1 MLTVEQIVS
10 TQKDQAAAFY
20 ALANQAVTGVERL
33 TDLNL
38 KALKSTM
45 ADSAAQTEALF
56 GIKDVQGIIALQNS
70 DLKAAAEKASAY
82 GRELYEIASGFGGE
96 VAKVTEARAAEA
108 QKQFTAFVDNA
119 VKNAPKGTEQAVAAL
134 QSAVATAGTAF
145 ESVQKA
151 VKQASEQAA
160 ASIDT
165 MANSALNVT
174 PTVTDVK
181 AKKAA

>member
-10 TQKDQAAAFY
+10 SQKDQAAAFY

-33 TDLNL
+33 ADLNL

-45 ADSAAQTEALF
+45 ADSAALF
-56 GIKDVQGIIALQNS
+56 SVKDVQGMMALQNS

-96 VAKVTEARAAEA
+96 FAKAAEARAAEA
-108 QKQFTAFVDNA
+108 QKQINAFVDSA
-119 VKNAPKGTEQAVAAL
+119 VKNAPKGTEQAAAAL

-160 ASIDT
+160 ASIET
-165 MANSALNVT
+165 MTHGATSTA
-174 PTVTDVK
+174 TVTDVK

>member
-96 VAKVTEARAAEA
+96 FAKVTEARAAEA
-108 QKQFTAFVDNA
+108 QKQFTAFVDSA
-119 VKNAPKGTEQAVAAL
+119 VKNAPKGTEQ
-134 QSAVATAGTAF
+134 AVATAGTAF

-165 MANSALNVT
+165 MTHSALNT
-174 PTVTDVK
+174 ATVTDVK